1 MEAEKELGEMLDS
14 VNSIN
19 DEFVNEFFSN
29 EEVDY
34 SNDAEPTDDVSE
46 EDVETVKGE
55 EQETNDEAYFD
66 TEELDKNEND
76 ETLEENK
83 EEQEETEEVSNEEE
97 QEETSIAEQFNMFTS
112 MPKEESL
119 DDFNIDGDDIVS
131 SEDIDKQIEEDA
143 PLDLNFDYDKLK
155 EEMDESEEQEEK
167 REEFKELSPDELM
180 NLLEKTNDSE
190 EFFDT
195 IEGLNDK

>member
-19 DEFVNEFFSN
+19 DEFI
-29 EEVDY
+29 
-34 SNDAEPTDDVSE
+34 NDAEPTDDVSE

-83 EEQEETEEVSNEEE
+83 EEQEETEEVSNE
-97 QEETSIAEQFNMFTS
+97 EETSIAEQFNMFTS

>member
-19 DEFVNEFFSN
+19 DEFINEFFSN

-46 EDVETVKGE
+46 EDVETVKVE

-83 EEQEETEEVSNEEE
+83 EE

-143 PLDLNFDYDKLK
+143 PLGLNFDYDKLK